1 MKLYLLIITMAM
13 AAIAG
18 INIACEVASPL
29 YVIIAVIF
37 CVVLQVAL
45 DALAALSVCFTPDR
59 HYPADS
65 PRFRVSEREKRIYIK
80 LGVRV
85 WKEKI
90 PDLGGIAGFS
100 KRKLKEPDNPVYV
113 EKYIIEC
120 HKGVLIHRICYPL
133 GLLVIPTLPNLC
145 ALTIGLPVAIIN
157 TLLHI
162 LPAMALRY
170 NTPMLLRI
178 LKRLKQKQN
187 QVSTEKQA
195 LPSA

>member
-13 AAIAG
+13 AVIAG
-18 INIACEVASPL
+18 INIACGVASPL
-29 YVIIAVIF
+29 YVTVAVIF

-59 HYPADS
+59 LYPADS

-170 NTPMLLRI
+170 NTPMLLGMLRRMRR
-178 LKRLKQKQN
+178 KAA
-187 QVSTEKQA
+187 QA
-195 LPSA
+195 PKADTVTV